1 MLPWSASQRTFRRGC
16 NVCHVNGTANC
27 GSFASRNVS
36 GNLPNNRVNSVI
48 VNPHIPQ
55 QVFAGTDRGL
65 FFTND
70 INAPSPV
77 WERFGNGLPNVM
89 IWDMTIDRGFTTR
102 VLWTRGRGAWAWRLP
117 TALEDGLNL
126 PQPIRAMRNR

>member
-1 MLPWSASQRTFRRGC
+1 
-16 NVCHVNGTANC
+16 
-27 GSFASRNVS
+27 VS
-36 GNLPNNRVNSVI
+36 GNLPNNPVNSVI

-55 QVFAGTDRGL
+55 QVFAGTDWGL

-89 IWDMTIDRGFTTR
+89 IWDMTIDRGFTTL
-102 VLWTRGRGAWAWRLP
+102 VLWTRGRGAWAWPLP
-117 TALEDGLNL
+117 TALDDGL
-126 PQPIRAMRNR
+126 IFRNGFEP

>member
-1 MLPWSASQRTFRRGC
+1 
-16 NVCHVNGTANC
+16 
-27 GSFASRNVS
+27 VS
-36 GNLPNNRVNSVI
+36 GNQPNNRVNSVI

-55 QVFAGTDRGL
+55 QVFAGTDWGL

-89 IWDMTIDRGFTTR
+89 IWDTTIDRGFTTR

-117 TALEDGLNL
+117 TALEDGLIFRDGFE
-126 PQPIRAMRNR
+126 P